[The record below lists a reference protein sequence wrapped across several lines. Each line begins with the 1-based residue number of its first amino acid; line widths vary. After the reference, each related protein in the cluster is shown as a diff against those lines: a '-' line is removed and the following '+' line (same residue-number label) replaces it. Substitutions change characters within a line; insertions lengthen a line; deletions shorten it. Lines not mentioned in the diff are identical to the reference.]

1 MCIRDRG
8 TSTEVSR
15 TITESYLGAMYAG
28 YTTLHD
34 QLGSAADGAGK
45 VASGA
50 GDLANGASQAAAGA
64 GKLAS
69 GSAQLAD
76 GADALRDGAAAL
88 ATGAGQ
94 AASGAA
100 QLASGMSTLDAKAAG
115 LPAGTRQLAD
125 GAAALAAGAG
135 PLGGAGGPLG
145 RGYPI
150 LTLDQHQQDPVAFPF
165 VTVAADIVL
174 EGNKL
179 KPGYGPR
186 IHFYAWPKLVFRIL
200 DTGGA
205 FKGEG
210 KRIRSEGHEPFDIAT
225 NYAGTERKQIDRQK
239 FSTYWIDWQ
248 DVLGYPEELRRKL
261 TDELKRK
268 YRTLPEA
275 MKQKYGLAEAVS

>member
-1 MCIRDRG
+1 M
-8 TSTEVSR
+8 TVAEF
-15 TITESYLGAMYAG
+15 
-28 YTTLHD
+28 D
-34 QLGSAADGAGK
+34 Q
-45 VASGA
+45 
-50 GDLANGASQAAAGA
+50 
-64 GKLAS
+64 
-69 GSAQLAD
+69 
-76 GADALRDGAAAL
+76 AL
-88 ATGAGQ
+88 AQ
-94 AASGAA
+94 RLQMIAASHPKWKNGRLTSYYPDAPIA
-100 QLASGMSTLDAKAAG
+100 QWPME
-115 LPAGTRQLAD
+115 
-125 GAAALAAGAG
+125 
-135 PLGGAGGPLG
+135 GGPLG

-165 VTVAADIVL
+165 ITVAADVVL
-174 EGNKL
+174 EGMKL

-186 IHFYAWPKLVFRIL
+186 IPFYAWPKLVFRIL

-205 FKGEG
+205 FKGES
-210 KRIRSEGHEPFDIAT
+210 KRIRNEGHEPFDIAT